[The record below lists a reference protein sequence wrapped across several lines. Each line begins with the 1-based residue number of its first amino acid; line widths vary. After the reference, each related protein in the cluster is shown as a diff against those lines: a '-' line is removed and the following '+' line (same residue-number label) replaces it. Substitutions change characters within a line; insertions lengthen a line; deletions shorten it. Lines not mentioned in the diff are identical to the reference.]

1 MVKHT
6 NLVLP
11 VASVCMEGNKFH
23 IHFLSKFLYNGVL
36 GFRVLGGVLGGRYS
50 LEVATIL
57 DSEILISISVS
68 SCSSD
73 DSCGNCYM
81 QFSTPA
87 VFLIIFH
94 CLLLNASDAHTKL
107 LEG

>member
-23 IHFLSKFLYNGVL
+23 IHFLSKFLQWCTRFQ
-36 GFRVLGGVLGGRYS
+36 GFGGGLGGRYS